1 MYFYTVVYIDEDYI
15 EQTETGIVSGN
26 SYGAAADKVADFYK
40 ADNIMNIK
48 LEQCYDDVIPAEE
61 IAPIA

>member
-48 LEQCYDDVIPAEE
+48 LEHMMMLFP
-61 IAPIA
+61 PKKSPL